1 MGKLVAVMFVMI
13 PNLFMISVEHALEGT
28 TLIFA
33 LFTVIPVKLLKVSNA
48 SLTAVIVEGFAC
60 PKIRM
65 SLTNNKW
72 VMDSTPLCLNVK
84 KSLVPNLG

>member
-33 LFTVIPVKLLKVSNA
+33 LFTVIPVK
-48 SLTAVIVEGFAC
+48 
-60 PKIRM
+60 
-65 SLTNNKW
+65 
-72 VMDSTPLCLNVK
+72 
-84 KSLVPNLG
+84 